1 VIILAGQKIAI
12 ALRAYS
18 EASIGTSGRRRSRRY
33 QRPSAHTVI
42 FDCESTT
49 DHTQALRFGTY
60 QWREGAELREEGFFY
75 DPALGPAEF
84 AALETYCATRG
95 LTLRTR
101 ESFVTDILFK
111 YGYHLRGSIVGH
123 NLNFDLPRIAVRAGR
138 ARLDMYGGFS
148 LKVADPSY
156 LPHIQTKHVT
166 RRFSLIR
173 FASPFAQTNS
183 GSDRNRG
190 ERRSVRRGFFVDTS
204 ATSAA
209 LFAKSYTLAALAKE
223 LNVPSQKLETTEH
236 GGELTTEYL
245 DYARRDA
252 QTTWECYA
260 ELKRRYER
268 LGLSTPIHRIYSEAS
283 LGKAYLDEMR
293 VRPWRE
299 VQPSIPPRLVGIV
312 MSAYF
317 GGRSEVRIRREI
329 REVIHCDF
337 LSMYP
342 TVCTLLGL
350 WRFVIAKGMTWRDD
364 TDAVRT
370 FVQQHSLTDL
380 QKPETW
386 KRLHALVQVRARK
399 DLFPV
404 RARYDPP
411 RPGIPQRPATIG
423 LNFLTSP
430 DGLWFTL
437 ADVVAS
443 KLLNGETPEIIRAI
457 VFGPNEPQQGLRAV
471 RVGGKEDYR
480 VDPRHDDFYKRTI
493 ELRQEVKQRA
503 ALAIGAEFEE
513 LNTEQLALKIITNAT
528 SYGCTVEVNVQERS
542 EPTKVLV
549 HSGDFE
555 PFQHPTLNVEKPG
568 RFFHP
573 LIGTSVTGAARL
585 MLAITEKLVLDH
597 GLEWAF
603 CDTDSMSIARPESLD
618 RAAFH
623 ERVDAIVSWFENL
636 NPYSFGG
643 SILKVEEYNFGL
655 SEPSQREPLYCWCVS
670 SKRYALFNLA
680 QDGRPIIRKAS
691 AHGLGHLVRPYDEN
705 NPAKGIPAPKAKLSK
720 IGVER
725 WQYDL
730 WYNIVTAALAGT
742 PDTVD
747 LTYHPALKLPAVSR
761 YGAST
766 PRQLDWFAKLN
777 QGKAY
782 RDQVKPGNFLYSAFV
797 KGLGGR
803 RKRRGQQKEFIR
815 PVAPFDKDLP
825 KALSRAFDREK
836 GTPITTEQLATYEEQ
851 LAQYHLQPE
860 SKFLNGDYVDRGTTV
875 RRHVIVADVELIG
888 KEANRWEE
896 QEFLGPMEDAETSY
910 GMVAASN
917 AVLARE
923 IRDLADIFGQR
934 DLADR
939 LGWSRSRL
947 ATLIKGEAIK
957 LSRAEIAR
965 LRHHV
970 SELRAEAV
978 ELVAVREKAR
988 LKLAELVSNIG
999 LRPAARQLNVN
1010 PSNLSKMIDG
1020 GRRISGSVLERL
1032 GTASVNPMTA
1042 MLDDAYPVLE
1052 AHMRLQDSSREVRSN
1067 NQPASAR
1074 CRQRA
1079 SKECSMIG
1087 ATRPPSLQSR
1097 VR

>member
-1 VIILAGQKIAI
+1 
-12 ALRAYS
+12 
-18 EASIGTSGRRRSRRY
+18 
-33 QRPSAHTVI
+33 
-42 FDCESTT
+42 
-49 DHTQALRFGTY
+49 
-60 QWREGAELREEGFFY
+60 
-75 DPALGPAEF
+75 
-84 AALETYCATRG
+84 
-95 LTLRTR
+95 
-101 ESFVTDILFK
+101 
-111 YGYHLRGSIVGH
+111 
-123 NLNFDLPRIAVRAGR
+123 
-138 ARLDMYGGFS
+138 MYGGFS
-148 LKVADPSY
+148 LKIADPKF

-173 FASPFAQTNS
+173 FAAPYAQTNS
-183 GSDRNRG
+183 GSDLKRG
-190 ERRSVRRGFFVDTS
+190 EKRSVRRGFFVDTS
-204 ATSAA
+204 TFSAA
-209 LFAKSYTLAALAKE
+209 LLAKSYTLAALAKE
-223 LNVPSQKLETTEH
+223 LNVDSQKLETTEH
-236 GGELTTEYL
+236 GGELRTEYIE
-245 DYARRDA
+245 YARRDTL
-252 QTTWECYA
+252 TTWKCYA
-260 ELKRRYER
+260 ELKRRYEQ
-268 LGLSTPIHRIYSEAS
+268 LGLSTPVHRIYSEAS

-299 VQPSIPPRLVGIV
+299 VQPSIPPRLLGIV

-364 TDAVRT
+364 TDAVRR
-370 FVQQHSLTDL
+370 FVRQLSLTDL

-386 KRLHALVQVRARK
+386 KRLTALVQVRADK

-411 RPGIPQRPATIG
+411 RPGMPQRPATIG
-423 LNFLTSP
+423 LNFLSCR

-443 KLLNGETPEIIRAI
+443 KLLNGDTPEIIRAI
-457 VFGPNEPQQGLRAV
+457 VFEANEPQQGMRAV
-471 RVGGKEDYR
+471 RISGKDEYR
-480 VDPRHDDFYKRTI
+480 VDPRRDDFYKRTI

-503 ALAIGAEFEE
+503 ARTIGSEFEE

-549 HSGDFE
+549 HSGEFE
-555 PFQHPTLNVEKPG
+555 PFHHPTLNVEKPG

-573 LIGTSVTGAARL
+573 LLGTLVTGAARL

-597 GLEWAF
+597 RLEWAF

-618 RAAFH
+618 RFAFN
-623 ERVDAIVSWFENL
+623 ERVDAIVSWFEGL
-636 NPYSFGG
+636 NPYAFGG

-655 SEPSQREPLYCWCVS
+655 SEPSKREPLYCWCVS
-670 SKRYALFNLA
+670 SKRYALFNLT
-680 QDGRPIIRKAS
+680 QERRPIIRKAS

-705 NPAKGIPAPKAKLSK
+705 NPAKGIPAPQAKLSK

-730 WYNIVTAALAGT
+730 WYQIVTAALAGT

-747 LTYHPALKLPAVSR
+747 LTYHQALKLPAVSH

-766 PRQLDWFAKLN
+766 PRQLAWFAKLN
-777 QGKAY
+777 EGKAY

-797 KGLGGR
+797 KGFGGR
-803 RKRRGQQKEFIR
+803 RKRRGQQYEIIR

-825 KALSRAFDREK
+825 KALSQAFDRDY
-836 GTPITTEQLATYEEQ
+836 GTSISVEQLATYREQ

-860 SKFLNGDYVDRGTTV
+860 SKFLNADYVDRGTTI
-875 RRHVIVADVELIG
+875 RRHVIVTDVELIG

-896 QEFLGPMEDAETSY
+896 QEALGLMEDAETSY
-910 GMVAASN
+910 GMVGASN
-917 AVLARE
+917 AALAHE
-923 IRDLADIFGQR
+923 IRNLTDVFGQR

-939 LGWSRSRL
+939 IGWSRSRL
-947 ATLIKGEAIK
+947 ATLIKGDAIK
-957 LSRAEIAR
+957 LSRTEIDR
-965 LRHHV
+965 LRHNS
-970 SELRAEAV
+970 SELRAEAD
-978 ELVAVREKAR
+978 ELAGVREEAR
-988 LKLAELVSNIG
+988 LRLAELVRNIG

-1020 GRRISGSVLERL
+1020 ERSVSGPVFESL
-1032 GTASVNPMTA
+1032 GTALAQTP
-1042 MLDDAYPVLE
+1042 
-1052 AHMRLQDSSREVRSN
+1052 
-1067 NQPASAR
+1067 
-1074 CRQRA
+1074 
-1079 SKECSMIG
+1079 
-1087 ATRPPSLQSR
+1087 
-1097 VR
+1097 